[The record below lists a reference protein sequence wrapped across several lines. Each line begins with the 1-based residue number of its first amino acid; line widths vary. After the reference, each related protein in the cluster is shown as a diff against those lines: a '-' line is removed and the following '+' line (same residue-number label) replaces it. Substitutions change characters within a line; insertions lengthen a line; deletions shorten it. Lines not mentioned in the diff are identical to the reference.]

1 MSFLEIQF
9 EILGFCQKPHQKGG
23 GPNKTHP
30 ANFVGSPPL
39 RLRQRGGLPRQ
50 WRHEICRVCFVRSSA
65 SLLRFLAKPQN
76 FKLIF
81 QKTHLPSPSK
91 RIA

>member
-1 MSFLEIQF
+1 MSFLENQF
-9 EILGFCQKPHQKGG
+9 EILGFCQKPKQKGG

-39 RLRQRGGLPRQ
+39 RLRQSGGLLRQ

-65 SLLRFLAKPQN
+65 FLVRFLAKPQN

-91 RIA
+91 IIA